1 MAMDFLGNIG
11 MGYTSFSQ
19 TAYIQSNYTGRY
31 ASDDLGVMSIE
42 EQAISTSN
50 SHNQYSRYADYSH
63 LTVDPSDDKTFWFN
77 TEIFKLNYRRD
88 VVGAFKIAS
97 DFNYDI
103 GVVSID
109 SPMVGIIYLTP
120 KPSSP
125 PFAKKGQKIKKGDTI
140 CLIEAMKT
148 FNEIKSDRDC
158 TIKTVMVK
166 NGEAVEF
173 GQPLFEIS

>member
-1 MAMDFLGNIG
+1 MLDKKITEAIDFLINKVKENNLGSIKLSNKTNSIEISNNSIST
-11 MGYTSFSQ
+11 TSFQNNPDSSSS
-19 TAYIQSNYTGRY
+19 SNHT
-31 ASDDLGVMSIE
+31 
-42 EQAISTSN
+42 
-50 SHNQYSRYADYSH
+50 
-63 LTVDPSDDKTFWFN
+63 
-77 TEIFKLNYRRD
+77 LNNNNNKND
-88 VVGAFKIAS
+88 SFIT
-97 DFNYDI
+97 
-103 GVVSID
+103 ID

-125 PFAKKGQKIKKGDTI
+125 PFVKKGQKIKKGDTI

-158 TIKTVMVK
+158 IVKTVLVK

>member
-1 MAMDFLGNIG
+1 MLDRKINETIDVLIKKIKENNLGSIKLSNKTNTIEISNISIVHSSNQNVQNG
-11 MGYTSFSQ
+11 TSI
-19 TAYIQSNYTGRY
+19 TNQSNKNETN
-31 ASDDLGVMSIE
+31 IKP
-42 EQAISTSN
+42 I
-50 SHNQYSRYADYSH
+50 
-63 LTVDPSDDKTFWFN
+63 
-77 TEIFKLNYRRD
+77 
-88 VVGAFKIAS
+88 
-97 DFNYDI
+97 
-103 GVVSID
+103 SID

-158 TIKTVMVK
+158 TIREVMVK

>member
-1 MAMDFLGNIG
+1 MLDKKINETIDALIKKIKENNLGSIKLSNKTNTIEISN
-11 MGYTSFSQ
+11 TSITYNSNQNLQSDRSITSQ
-19 TAYIQSNYTGRY
+19 N
-31 ASDDLGVMSIE
+31 DKNEKNVDLI
-42 EQAISTSN
+42 
-50 SHNQYSRYADYSH
+50 
-63 LTVDPSDDKTFWFN
+63 
-77 TEIFKLNYRRD
+77 
-88 VVGAFKIAS
+88 
-97 DFNYDI
+97 
-103 GVVSID
+103 SID

-125 PFAKKGQKIKKGDTI
+125 PFAKKGQKIKKGETI

-158 TIKTVMVK
+158 IIREVLVK

>member
-1 MAMDFLGNIG
+1 MLDKKINQTIDALIKKIKDNNLGSIKLSNKTNTIEISNIKINQNNSENSPSIL
-11 MGYTSFSQ
+11 TTNNQ
-19 TAYIQSNYTGRY
+19 KNKNEV
-31 ASDDLGVMSIE
+31 SDILM
-42 EQAISTSN
+42 
-50 SHNQYSRYADYSH
+50 
-63 LTVDPSDDKTFWFN
+63 
-77 TEIFKLNYRRD
+77 
-88 VVGAFKIAS
+88 
-97 DFNYDI
+97 
-103 GVVSID
+103 SID

-158 TIKTVMVK
+158 TIKTIMVK

-173 GQPLFEIS
+173 GQPLFEIL

>member
-1 MAMDFLGNIG
+1 MLDKKINKTIDTLIKKIKDNNLGSIK
-11 MGYTSFSQ
+11 FSNK
-19 TAYIQSNYTGRY
+19 IN
-31 ASDDLGVMSIE
+31 SIE
-42 EQAISTSN
+42 ISNNSN
-50 SHNQYSRYADYSH
+50 DQIYNQNPIKSLSK
-63 LTVDPSDDKTFWFN
+63 TTNIDD
-77 TEIFKLNYRRD
+77 EINSNL
-88 VVGAFKIAS
+88 I
-97 DFNYDI
+97 
-103 GVVSID
+103 SID

-148 FNEIKSDRDC
+148 FNEIKSDKDC
-158 TIKTVMVK
+158 TIKAVMVK

>member
-1 MAMDFLGNIG
+1 MIDKKINETIDALIKKIKDN
-11 MGYTSFSQ
+11 
-19 TAYIQSNYTGRY
+19 
-31 ASDDLGVMSIE
+31 DLGSIKLSNKIYNIE
-42 EQAISTSN
+42 ISN
-50 SHNQYSRYADYSH
+50 SSVNYNANLNNQ
-63 LTVDPSDDKTFWFN
+63 N
-77 TEIFKLNYRRD
+77 NLNEKNQSINNNEND
-88 VVGAFKIAS
+88 NF
-97 DFNYDI
+97 
-103 GVVSID
+103 VSID

-120 KPSSP
+120 KPSTP

-158 TIKTVMVK
+158 TIKTVLVK

>member
-1 MAMDFLGNIG
+1 MLDKKINETIDRLIKKIKDNNLTSIKLSNKTNTIEIINKSISENSSQNLQDNLVVSNQSTNDKINKNFL
-11 MGYTSFSQ
+11 
-19 TAYIQSNYTGRY
+19 
-31 ASDDLGVMSIE
+31 
-42 EQAISTSN
+42 
-50 SHNQYSRYADYSH
+50 
-63 LTVDPSDDKTFWFN
+63 
-77 TEIFKLNYRRD
+77 
-88 VVGAFKIAS
+88 
-97 DFNYDI
+97 
-103 GVVSID
+103 SID

-158 TIKTVMVK
+158 TIKSVIVK

>member
-1 MAMDFLGNIG
+1 MLDKKINQTIDALIKKIKDNNLGSIKLSNKINTIEISNIKINENK
-11 MGYTSFSQ
+11 SENSQ
-19 TAYIQSNYTGRY
+19 SILTTNNQKNKND
-31 ASDDLGVMSIE
+31 ASDNLI
-42 EQAISTSN
+42 
-50 SHNQYSRYADYSH
+50 
-63 LTVDPSDDKTFWFN
+63 
-77 TEIFKLNYRRD
+77 
-88 VVGAFKIAS
+88 
-97 DFNYDI
+97 
-103 GVVSID
+103 SID

-158 TIKTVMVK
+158 TIKTIMVK

-173 GQPLFEIS
+173 GQPLFEIL

>member
-1 MAMDFLGNIG
+1 MLDKKINETIDVLIKKIKDNNLGSIKL
-11 MGYTSFSQ
+11 
-19 TAYIQSNYTGRY
+19 SNKTNT
-31 ASDDLGVMSIE
+31 IE
-42 EQAISTSN
+42 ISTNNVIHSTSQNTQNILPPN
-50 SHNQYSRYADYSH
+50 SQ
-63 LTVDPSDDKTFWFN
+63 N
-77 TEIFKLNYRRD
+77 TKKEINDSL
-88 VVGAFKIAS
+88 I
-97 DFNYDI
+97 
-103 GVVSID
+103 SID

-158 TIKTVMVK
+158 TIKSVMVK

-173 GQPLFEIS
+173 GQPLFEIL

>member
-1 MAMDFLGNIG
+1 MLDKKINETIDTLIKKIKDNNLGSIK
-11 MGYTSFSQ
+11 FSNK
-19 TAYIQSNYTGRY
+19 IN
-31 ASDDLGVMSIE
+31 SIE
-42 EQAISTSN
+42 ISNNSN
-50 SHNQYSRYADYSH
+50 DQIYNQNPIKSLSK
-63 LTVDPSDDKTFWFN
+63 TTNIDDEMN
-77 TEIFKLNYRRD
+77 SNLI
-88 VVGAFKIAS
+88 
-97 DFNYDI
+97 
-103 GVVSID
+103 SID

-148 FNEIKSDRDC
+148 FNEIKSDKDC
-158 TIKTVMVK
+158 TIKAVMVK

>member
-1 MAMDFLGNIG
+1 MLDKKINETIDALIKKIKDNNLGSIK
-11 MGYTSFSQ
+11 FSNKSN
-19 TAYIQSNYTGRY
+19 TIEISNNNVIHSPIQNTQNV
-31 ASDDLGVMSIE
+31 LP
-42 EQAISTSN
+42 TSN
-50 SHNQYSRYADYSH
+50 ENSKND
-63 LTVDPSDDKTFWFN
+63 TDDGL
-77 TEIFKLNYRRD
+77 I
-88 VVGAFKIAS
+88 
-97 DFNYDI
+97 
-103 GVVSID
+103 SID

-173 GQPLFEIS
+173 GQPLFEIL

>member
-1 MAMDFLGNIG
+1 MLDKKINETIESLIKKIKDNNLGSIKLSNKTNSIEISNN
-11 MGYTSFSQ
+11 T
-19 TAYIQSNYTGRY
+19 SNYDT
-31 ASDDLGVMSIE
+31 
-42 EQAISTSN
+42 
-50 SHNQYSRYADYSH
+50 
-63 LTVDPSDDKTFWFN
+63 DKITKN
-77 TEIFKLNYRRD
+77 ILPTNNENIKND
-88 VVGAFKIAS
+88 NI
-97 DFNYDI
+97 I
-103 GVVSID
+103 SID

-158 TIKTVMVK
+158 TIKTIMVK

-173 GQPLFEIS
+173 GQPLFEIL